1 MKPLTALILTMA
13 LTALPTSLNASVP
26 EQSASDFN
34 YNDERFADLQ
44 MLRYQVHGFDQL
56 SVRQK
61 TLVYCLNQ
69 AALYGRDILWDQN
82 GRYNLR
88 IRQMLETVYTDYKGD
103 RTTADWQ
110 AFVTYLKRVWFSN
123 GIHHHYGADKFVPG
137 FSKDFLRLAVK
148 SVPESKLPLGNG
160 SAITVDSL
168 CNQLFPIIFD
178 PTVMPKRVNQA
189 DGADLIM
196 TSAENYYG
204 PNVTQAEAEAFY
216 AQMKEA
222 DTDPAHPIMFGMN
235 SRLVKENGVLKE
247 KVWRSGGL
255 YGAAIDKIIYWLKKA
270 TLVAESPKQ
279 KQVIEKLI
287 SVYQTGDLKAFDK
300 YTILWVNNTEDDVD
314 FTNYFTE
321 SYGDPLG
328 MKASW
333 EAITNFKDHAATER
347 TRKLSENAQW
357 FEDHSPVD
365 ARFKKEECKGISA
378 KVIVAAIL
386 GGDLYPSTAIG
397 INLPN
402 SNWVRAEHGSKSVTI
417 GNLTDA
423 YNKAAHGNGFQ
434 EEFVIDQA
442 TQKLIDDYGDYCD
455 DLHTDLH
462 ECLGHGSGKLLPGV
476 DVDSLKAYGSTIE
489 EGRADLF
496 ALYYLA
502 DPKLVELGLTPS
514 ADAYQSQYYTYL
526 MNGLMTQL
534 VRIEPGKDIEEAHMR
549 NRSFVAHWV
558 LAHAL
563 KAAGITAATDSTAA
577 DSTTVNT
584 ADSTATASVTPAA
597 PGPLPAVQLVKRNG
611 KTYVQINDYPAIR
624 TLFGQLLAEVQRIK
638 SEGDFEAARTLVE
651 TYGVKVNRRLHREV
665 LARYKALD
673 LAPYKGFIN
682 PRYELVKNSIGVIT
696 DVKVF
701 YDEPYDQQML
711 RYSREYKTLP
721 YINE

>member
-1 MKPLTALILTMA
+1 MKFHNTSFKKTLLMTLLTAAVAT
-13 LTALPTSLNASVP
+13 TANATP
-26 EQSASDFN
+26 QAAADQFP

-44 MLRYQVHGFDQL
+44 MLRYQVPGFNEL
-56 SVRQK
+56 SLRQK

-88 IRQMLETVYTDYKGD
+88 IRQMLETVYTNYKGN
-103 RTTADWQ
+103 RNTPDWE

-123 GIHHHYGADKFVPG
+123 GIHHHYGCDKFQPG
-137 FSKDFLRLAVK
+137 FSQEFLRAAVK
-148 SVPESKLPLGNG
+148 SVPQSQLPITAANG
-160 SAITVDSL
+160 SNPAAVDAL
-168 CNQLFPIIFD
+168 CDELFPIMFD
-178 PTVMPKRVNQA
+178 PTIMPKRVNQA
-189 DGADLIM
+189 DGQDLIL

-204 PNVTQAEAEAFY
+204 QGVTQAEAEAFY
-216 AQMKEA
+216 TQMKEA
-222 DTDPAHPIMFGMN
+222 YTNPKQPIMFGMN
-235 SRLVKENGVLKE
+235 SRLVKENGQLKE

-255 YGAAIDKIIYWLKKA
+255 YGPAIDKIIYWLKKA
-270 TLVAESPKQ
+270 LLVAESEAQ
-279 KQVIEKLI
+279 KKVINKLI
-287 SVYQTGDLKAFDK
+287 EVYQTGDLKTFDK

-347 TRKLSENAQW
+347 TRKLSDNAQW
-357 FEDHSPVD
+357 FEDNSPVD
-365 ARFKKEECKGISA
+365 ARFKKEKCKGISA

-502 DPKLVELGLTPS
+502 DPKLVELGLTP
-514 ADAYQSQYYTYL
+514 APEAYQSQYYTYL
-526 MNGLMTQL
+526 MNGLLTQL
-534 VRIEPGKDIEEAHMR
+534 VRIEPGKDVEEAHMR
-549 NRSFVAHWV
+549 NRAFIANWV
-558 LAHAL
+558 LAHA
-563 KAAGITAATDSTAA
+563 AADSTAA
-577 DSTTVNT
+577 
-584 ADSTATASVTPAA
+584 
-597 PGPLPAVQLVKRNG
+597 PAVQLVKREG
-611 KTYVQINDYPAIR
+611 KTYVQVNNYPALR
-624 TLFGQLLAEVQRIK
+624 KLFGTLLAEVQRIK
-638 SEGDFEAARTLVE
+638 SEGDFDAARNLVE
-651 TYGVKVNRRLHREV
+651 TYGVKVDPDLHAEI
-665 LARYKALD
+665 LARYKALN

-682 PRYELVKNSIGVIT
+682 PKYELVKNSLGIIT
-696 DVKVF
+696 DVKIT

-711 RYSREYKTLP
+711 RYSSQYRTLP
-721 YINE
+721 YIND